1 MKARA
6 LLVTCCF
13 LLPLAAAGGASGQ
26 TATEP
31 PGGWFNLPYF
41 HSSYGWFRIVSN
53 PGTFGGVR
61 ISNATPLSTP
71 YPGPTPEEGSGRVLE
86 SIWAVKCKRDV
97 QTVTFER
104 KVFLPGVPD
113 VLKASLFSQTVS
125 SYAPPPI
132 TAATL
137 KVNGVTVLEYLK
149 GSVPRYP
156 NRMLVDVAARGAE
169 FRYGEN
175 TITITARKKKTLK
188 PHPQAGAY
196 CQGDNRFGVGA
207 ELYGEFTADVTT
219 TGPTPGGTSA
229 GSSTSAVIP
238 ITITNK
244 GPSDLFTGAGQFR
257 FAATSNNV
265 DVTNLYAGVDGGG
278 NPVLQ
283 DCSQNSSHSDGRG
296 DGRRATCPVPR
307 LAPGQA
313 ISFNV
318 VIGFSSFDC
327 PSDRIHFDYATTG
340 YYEAETTLADNG
352 SVERGLQR
360 MNC

>member
-13 LLPLAAAGGASGQ
+13 LLPLAGAGAASGQ
-26 TATEP
+26 TPTEP
-31 PGGWFNLPYF
+31 PGGWFELPYF
-41 HSSYGWFRIVSN
+41 QSGYGWFRVSSN
-53 PGTFGGVR
+53 PATFGGVR
-61 ISNATPLSTP
+61 ISNAAFLSAP
-71 YPGPTPEEGSGRVLE
+71 YPGPTVEERSNNGLE
-86 SIWAVKCKRDV
+86 SIWGVKCKRDV
-97 QTVTFER
+97 QTVTFQR

-113 VLKASLFSQTVS
+113 VLQASLFSQTVS

-137 KVNGVTVLEYLK
+137 KVNGVTVLEYPR

-156 NRMLVDVAARGAE
+156 NRTLVDIAARGAE

-175 TITITARKKKTLK
+175 TITIVARKKKTLK

-196 CQGDNRFGVGA
+196 CQGDNRFGVGM
-207 ELYGEFTADVTT
+207 ELYGEFTADVAT
-219 TGPTPGGTSA
+219 TGPTPGGTSQ

-265 DVTNLYAGVDGGG
+265 NVEGVYAGVDGGG

-283 DCSQNSSHSDGRG
+283 GCNQNSSHSDGRG
-296 DGRRATCPVPR
+296 DGKRATCPVPR
-307 LAPGQA
+307 LAPGQS

-327 PSDRIHFDYATTG
+327 PADKIHFDYATTG
-340 YYEAETTLADNG
+340 YFEAETTLTDNG

-360 MNC
+360 TTC